1 MSPYRDLL
9 SSLLSS
15 LSPRALVAGQG
26 SLQHHLDSKISKL
39 VDGASRRGDIWPAP
53 DFSRN
58 VIPIQFPGEIVAA
71 VATWWRWWSPRGP
84 LSSRHKDCQHAHP
97 LPQRLDHRSVYVSPR
112 RVSSIK
118 WMFSR
123 CLPQAYESKP
133 LDPSGPLTSLHLTPF
148 GGPHLPR
155 LSIDY
160 RSVSPWRCW
169 WCAHPPRQSMGRM
182 KRSKSY
188 GREAWHNQQTP
199 AFHPQIV
206 DQNETCKSRNA
217 RRMGILTQ
225 PVGKW
230 ALKLS
235 ALSGSERWQGR
246 VKQCSRCRHIM

>member
-148 GGPHLPR
+148 GGRICL
-155 LSIDY
+155 DY
-160 RSVSPWRCW
+160 R
-169 WCAHPPRQSMGRM
+169 
-182 KRSKSY
+182 
-188 GREAWHNQQTP
+188 
-199 AFHPQIV
+199 
-206 DQNETCKSRNA
+206 
-217 RRMGILTQ
+217 
-225 PVGKW
+225 
-230 ALKLS
+230 
-235 ALSGSERWQGR
+235 
-246 VKQCSRCRHIM
+246 